1 MAAPTGQEPR
11 EKLLLTSLP
20 RQLMAL
26 RLGLPACINDA
37 DGIQV
42 CTMQVRRGHRGLGW
56 LSCLFHMA
64 RYVSLTHFCVLA
76 WI

>member
-26 RLGLPACINDA
+26 SLGLPACINDA
-37 DGIQV
+37 DGI
-42 CTMQVRRGHRGLGW
+42 CTMQVRRGQRGLGW
-56 LSCLFHMA
+56 LSCLFLFAQLHL
-64 RYVSLTHFCVLA
+64 RLF
-76 WI
+76 